1 MATTTLQRLR
11 SIPRPVRIAGPLVA
25 LALGAAACGSSSSN
39 TNAASNSPA
48 SAATSSGGGA
58 ATQTVTLQE
67 HSGASGTFLT
77 DGAGRSVYLWEADKG
92 MASTCNGACATAW
105 PPLTIT
111 GSPTAGTGV
120 TATNISTITR
130 SDGKK
135 QVTYDGHPLYFFA
148 GDSGAGAT
156 NGEGSNGF
164 GAAWWL
170 VSPAGQAVMS
180 TSGGTP
186 SSSSS
191 SSSGSSSLGY

>member
-11 SIPRPVRIAGPLVA
+11 SIPRPVRIAVPLVA
-25 LALGAAACGSSSSN
+25 LALGAAACGSSSST
-39 TNAASNSPA
+39 TNAASGGSP
-48 SAATSSGGGA
+48 STGTTSGGA
-58 ATQTVTLQE
+58 AASQAVTLDL
-67 HSGASGTFLT
+67 HSGGSGTFLT

-105 PPLTIT
+105 PPLTVT

-120 TATNISTITR
+120 TATDISTITR

-135 QVTYDGHPLYFFA
+135 QVAYDGHPLYFFA

-156 NGEGSNGF
+156 NGEGSTGF

-170 VSPAGQAVMS
+170 VSPTGQAVMS
-180 TSGGTP
+180 TSGTP